1 MDPFTILASI
11 KAANEGIKQSI
22 ALGRDIMDTAKQL
35 SDIMQGVADLTKLT
49 VDPPKGFGSQ
59 GSAEEIALK
68 AFQAKKEAEE
78 IFTTYKNQV
87 ISEHGVVEWEK
98 LQRTIIDTRKR
109 LKAEAVEAAR
119 RKAEDQFLA
128 TVIGFS
134 LIGISLTVYLV
145 YYALTYR

>member
-1 MDPFTILASI
+1 MDPLTILASI

-49 VDPPKGFGSQ
+49 VDPPKGFGSH

-78 IFTTYKNQV
+78 IFATYKNQV
-87 ISEHGVVEWEK
+87 IAEHGINEWEK
-98 LQRTIIDTRKR
+98 LQRQIIDTRKR
-109 LKAEAVEAAR
+109 LKAEAIAAAQ
-119 RKAEDQFLA
+119 KKSEDQLFA
-128 TVIGFS
+128 AVVSFS
-134 LIGISLTVYLV
+134 LIGIAITVYLV
-145 YYALTYR
+145 YYALNYH